1 MELFEDVFERIIIMN
16 KLKNAFHTRYDSID
30 KLYFIMNLIFC
41 IAIFLCGFFTRHTCD
56 YSAHSA
62 GLDSVSFRPYKLL
75 MLIYKSGYP
84 LWFLC
89 GGVIC
94 RVLSCSSTSGAG
106 ICTGLWL
113 IISFLGLLYYM
124 RKQFDEKVNKYLVA
138 NLCFILLI
146 VGPIWIPWKYK
157 YIIWGCGGPNVWH
170 NATNICGRAVGIF
183 VFFFCIMLLKKMIES
198 DYTYI
203 PSLKICIFLSFLL
216 LFSLFAKPSFIQS
229 FGPSF
234 AILLVYHLIKSKGAF
249 IKQFLVFCA
258 ASILPLLYLMKQ
270 FFFYFS
276 TSSTNPGLKTMDSGK
291 GIIIKFL
298 PLSNIL
304 GAIDCHILILM
315 FPMIMVVLMG
325 IKGKLDIYHAVVWLM
340 HFFAT
345 TYAVVLHGAAE
356 GEMGWA
362 VYIAYFF
369 VYLIGIRDFI
379 YLYFTDYEWKN
390 AKFKAISFSAALAVL
405 VANILVG
412 LIYLYLLIVLK
423 NEIF

>member
-1 MELFEDVFERIIIMN
+1 MN
-16 KLKNAFHTRYDSID
+16 KLKKAFHTRYDSID

-41 IAIFLCGFFTRHTCD
+41 IAIFLCGYFTRHTCD
-56 YSAHSA
+56 YSAHSL
-62 GLDSVSFRPYKLL
+62 GLASISFRPYKILRY
-75 MLIYKSGYP
+75 INKSGYP

-94 RVLSCSSTSGAG
+94 RVLSCSSNTGAG

-113 IISFLGLLYYM
+113 IISFLGVIYFL
-124 RKQFDEKVNKYLVA
+124 RKHFNEKANKYLVA
-138 NLCFILLI
+138 TLSFILFI
-146 VGPIWIPWKYK
+146 VGPIWIPWKNK
-157 YIIWGCGGPNVWH
+157 YIILGCGGPNVWH

-183 VFFFCIMLLKKMIES
+183 AFFYCMILLEKMVKS

-203 PSLKICIFLSFLL
+203 PNLKRCVCLSFI
-216 LFSLFAKPSFIQS
+216 LFLSLFAKPSFIQS

-234 AILLVYHLIKSKGAF
+234 AILLIYYLIKSKGAF

-258 ASILPLLYLMKQ
+258 ASILPLLYLIRQ
-270 FFFYFS
+270 FLFYFS
-276 TSSTNPGLKTMDSGK
+276 TSNTNPGLVTGVSGN
-291 GIIIKFL
+291 GITIEFPPVSDCL
-298 PLSNIL
+298 HT
-304 GAIDCHILILM
+304 IDCHILILM

-340 HFFAT
+340 HFFST
-345 TYAVVLHGAAE
+345 TYAVVLHGAAH

-369 VYLIGIRDFI
+369 VYLVGVRDFI
-379 YLYFTDYEWKN
+379 YLYFMDCKWENTKV
-390 AKFKAISFSAALAVL
+390 KAISFSAACTVLAV
-405 VANILVG
+405 NILVG

-423 NEIF
+423 KIIF